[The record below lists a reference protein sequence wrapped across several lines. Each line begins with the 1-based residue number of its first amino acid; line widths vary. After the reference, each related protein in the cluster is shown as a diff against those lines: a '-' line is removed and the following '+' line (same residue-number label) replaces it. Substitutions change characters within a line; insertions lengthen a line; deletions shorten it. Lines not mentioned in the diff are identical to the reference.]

1 MSGRTILILAA
12 LVALAAKVV
21 IAHNTYG
28 TNDAITFEADIAK
41 LEASGPQELY
51 REGVESRPGHWQPF
65 SHSPPLIHL
74 LLLLKKL
81 ENRSGLPVRF
91 WLRVCCAL
99 ADLASLGLLWKIGVR
114 SQAGLLLTALAPVSL
129 MISGFHVNT
138 DPLLM
143 CVILASVCLIR
154 SRHFAWAGVAVGI
167 ALSIKLSALIF
178 VPALA
183 IAAGAKRSAAMAGA
197 ALVCFCGFSLPYI
210 WQFPGTILAS
220 VMKYAGLYKY
230 WGIPAFS
237 LLIGADGVYLW
248 YERVG
253 KFIALGAVGVAVVV
267 VHKRA
272 IREKGRPED
281 LLLSCGLSAA
291 LFLFFTPGFGVQYLV
306 YLVPWLAIS
315 RGSVAASFHVTSGAW
330 LAAFYTWGSGGF
342 PWYLANTFSTRFMPV
357 PVFSLGL
364 LTWIATGIVA
374 LDFARSIQPLSPR
387 PVYYCAGYGDI
398 RGGLESG
405 STSQA
410 VRSRK

>member
-1 MSGRTILILAA
+1 MSGRVILVLAA
-12 LVALAAKVV
+12 LGALTAKIV
-21 IAHNTYG
+21 IAYNTYG

-41 LEASGPQELY
+41 LKVSGPEELY
-51 REGVESRPGHWQPF
+51 REGVESQPGHTEPF

-99 ADLASLGLLWKIGVR
+99 ADLACLGLLWKIGVR
-114 SQAGLLLTALAPVSL
+114 SQIGLLVTALAPVSL

-138 DPLLM
+138 DPLLV
-143 CVILASVCLIR
+143 CAILASVCLIR
-154 SRHFAWAGVAVGI
+154 SRHFAWAGVAVGA

-197 ALVCFCGFSLPYI
+197 AVICFYGLSLPFI
-210 WQFPGTILAS
+210 WEFPGTILSS

-237 LLIGADGVYLW
+237 LLTGADGVYLW
-248 YERVG
+248 YERLG
-253 KFIALGAVGVAVVV
+253 KFIALGAIGVAAVV

-272 IREKGRPED
+272 IWKKGRQED

-291 LFLFFTPGFGVQYLV
+291 LFLLFTPGFGVQYLV
-306 YLVPWLAIS
+306 YLVPWLAVS
-315 RGSVAASFHVTSGAW
+315 RALVAVNFGLISGAF

-357 PVFSLGL
+357 PVFFLGL

-374 LDFARSIQPLSPR
+374 LDFARR
-387 PVYYCAGYGDI
+387 VHYCDGYGDI

-410 VRSRK
+410 VRSLK